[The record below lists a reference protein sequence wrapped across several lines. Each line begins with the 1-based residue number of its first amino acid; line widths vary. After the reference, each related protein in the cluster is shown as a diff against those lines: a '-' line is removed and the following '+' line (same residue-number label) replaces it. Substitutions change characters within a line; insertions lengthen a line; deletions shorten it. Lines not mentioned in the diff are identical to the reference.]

1 MHDPR
6 ATPVAVRETPTSN
19 AIAPTLSVG
28 LRPSKMGVSCQRSDQ
43 LRFHLRIG
51 EKKMTTA
58 EYEKVQ
64 TLDRERFVEC
74 PKCGEVLSLEEL
86 LLHLAYKH
94 CGSEKRPMR
103 V

>member
-1 MHDPR
+1 
-6 ATPVAVRETPTSN
+6 
-19 AIAPTLSVG
+19 
-28 LRPSKMGVSCQRSDQ
+28 
-43 LRFHLRIG
+43 
-51 EKKMTTA
+51 MTTA

-86 LLHLAYKH
+86 LLQLAYKH
-94 CGSEKRPMR
+94 CGSEKRTMR